1 MEAGHD
7 ANGTAPPQGEVTL
20 EGIAVSPGIAIGP
33 VYSYARAREQVE
45 QREIVASDVPDELQ
59 RFELAVERSER
70 DLRKIATLAEQ
81 KIGSDSAAI
90 FEAQA
95 LMLRDRQV
103 YDAVQASIRE
113 LHPADASVRHVLDRH
128 RSVLQAS
135 ESAYLRERAH
145 DLLDLED
152 RLLRHL
158 RRGTALSQVETDSV
172 VAAPQLS
179 AADVVLFS
187 RRGILGLALEY
198 GGTTSHVSIMARA
211 LGTPAVVGVR
221 ELTDHVAA
229 GDDIIVDGLTG
240 RVVVRPSE
248 QTRARYL
255 QQQDAYAR
263 MVEEHRALVPLPA
276 ETPDGHRVAL
286 KANLEFREELG
297 LLEEF
302 GAEGIGLFR
311 TEILILMRQRLFVSE
326 EQQTRLYR
334 SIVTENP
341 RGSVTFRVLDLGGD
355 KMLPLG
361 HREANPF
368 LGWRGLRL
376 LLDKPDVLVPQLRA
390 ILQAAAFGE
399 ARLLL
404 PMVTTLDEVHR
415 FRRLLHDTCD
425 ALRAEGLPHNRDLP
439 VGIMVEVP
447 AVALMADRFA
457 PHVDF
462 FSIGTNDLTQYT
474 LAVDRG
480 NDFVAGLFDE
490 LNPSV
495 LRLIE
500 MTIRAG
506 HDAGIPVGL
515 CGELAARPEAT
526 PILIGMGLDEFSLS
540 PVYLPEVKAVVR
552 KTPLADAQAL
562 AHECLLAESAEQVH
576 CLAERFLLDRQCD
589 FSTFLAD
596 APEVR
601 DAMRKDAEARLGL
614 V

>member
-1 MEAGHD
+1 MDGQ
-7 ANGTAPPQGEVTL
+7 PPETGEVTL
-20 EGIAVSPGIAIGP
+20 EGVAVSPGIAIGP
-33 VYSYARAREQVE
+33 VYPYARAREQVE
-45 QREIVASDVPDELQ
+45 EREIVAADVPDELQ

-70 DLRKIATLAEQ
+70 DLRKIAALAEQ
-81 KIGSDSAAI
+81 KIGSDSAGV

-103 YDAVQASIRE
+103 YDAVRASIE
-113 LHPADASVRHVLDRH
+113 QLHPADASVRHVLERH

-135 ESAYLRERAH
+135 ENTYLRERAH

-158 RRGTALSQVETDSV
+158 RRGTAMSKVEAASV
-172 VAAPQLS
+172 VTAPQLS

-221 ELTDHVAA
+221 ALTDVAAA
-229 GDDIIVDGLTG
+229 GDEIIVDGLGG
-240 RVVVRPSE
+240 RVVVRPTDA
-248 QTRARYL
+248 TRARYRE
-255 QQQDAYAR
+255 QRAAYAR

-297 LLEEF
+297 LLSEF

-326 EQQTRLYR
+326 DQQRRLYR
-334 SIVTENP
+334 SIVAENP

-390 ILQAAAFGE
+390 ILQAAAHGP

-415 FRRLLHDTCD
+415 FRRLLGETCD
-425 ALRAEGLPHNRDLP
+425 ALESEGLAHDRDLP
-439 VGIMVEVP
+439 LGIMVEVP
-447 AVALMADRFA
+447 GVALMADRFA
-457 PHVDF
+457 RHVDF

-490 LNPSV
+490 LHPGV
-495 LRLIE
+495 LRLIDL
-500 MTIRAG
+500 TIRAG
-506 HDAGIPVGL
+506 HEAGIPVGL
-515 CGELAARPEAT
+515 CGELASRPEAA
-526 PILIGMGLDEFSLS
+526 PILLGLGLDEFSLS

-552 KTPLADAQAL
+552 KTTLPDAQAL
-562 AHECLLAESAEQVH
+562 AQACLAAESAEHVR
-576 CLAERFLLDRQCD
+576 CLAQSFLENRSCD
-589 FSTFLAD
+589 LSAFLAD
-596 APEVR
+596 APDVR
-601 DAMRKDAEARLGL
+601 NALRHEAEARLGL
-614 V
+614 A